1 MDVKRFERHG
11 PAWEEVELGE
21 VFSQQVRIFCVDIV
35 APFNAAALFFDDA
48 NGVVVLHTGEWQ
60 FRDDHLDQFL
70 TLFCSEGVDGGDEVL
85 RFLIFGNGFPDVVK
99 HAFKHAHHVVVVGPR
114 ALDIKGDEF
123 GQVAVGVAFLRS
135 EGGPDFE
142 DALQTSAHAKLL
154 EELRG
159 LVQEGRAVEVLHGKQ
174 IRSTFGGGGDDL
186 WRVRFDKTFGDE
198 VFSAVLQ
205 DFSSEAEHGV
215 DVGSSEVEEPV
226 VEAGVKFD
234 IHVVGNAQR

>member
-1 MDVKRFERHG
+1 MVG
-11 PAWEEVELGE
+11 
-21 VFSQQVRIFCVDIV
+21 SRIAEGLQPGGRSSRRRYRRPTRCSL
-35 APFNAAALFFDDA
+35 LFFDDA
-48 NGVVVLHTGEWQ
+48 NGVIVLHTGEGQ
-60 FRDDHLDQFL
+60 FGNDDLHQFL

-114 ALDIKGDEF
+114 TFNIEGNKF
-123 GQVAVGVAFLRS
+123 GQVAVRVAFLRS

-159 LVQEGRAVEVLHGKQ
+159 LVQEGGAVEVLHGKQ

-186 WRVRFDKTFGDE
+186 WRVRFNKALGDE

-205 DFSSEAEHGV
+205 DFASKAEHGV
-215 DVGSSEVEEPV
+215 DVGSSQVEESV
-226 VEAGVKFD
+226 VKAGIKFD
-234 IHVVGNAQR
+234 VHVVRDAQR